1 MKLIRLKITDPKGFR
16 SLHAGFEHIFRS
28 EWTLQDEAAKLPQFS
43 EKGFS
48 PFVCAGPNG
57 SGKSNLLE
65 ALAAIFYHLECMYLD
80 NLPTMFGYDDE
91 TNIDGFRSD
100 IAQPEGFEIEYLI
113 PTGSSDVR
121 IHAHVLITKKLDESP
136 KVQWLNRD
144 ELYKDHNPLSR
155 DEIKRLLPD
164 FILGY
169 SSGEN
174 EVLSLPFFKSRFI
187 QFDEYLNALRDQLPY
202 SGRPETR
209 MAFMDN
215 SFSQAILLCN
225 LLYNEAEALELFEL
239 DMGLGD
245 LQEFRIVIKRSIEIS
260 AEKASEFGSEHSA
273 ITYNDENNQYT
284 LNLVDLLEANQDS
297 SERFDPMITRL
308 KRCATCYFVDESTDT
323 LYLDYCVN
331 DATKKAFTEN
341 FSFEVNKS
349 PIELFQAFQV
359 LLSLNLY
366 TVSDSLKSDLYK
378 SDSLYVSETIPTL
391 ASDERIMRF
400 KNFWFNKK
408 GIEEPVL
415 LKSLSD
421 GEHQLL
427 HSLGLCLLFK
437 DTNSLFLLDEPET
450 HFNPAW
456 RSNFISRLR
465 ACFPEKDNLD
475 ASHEMLITT
484 HTPFLIS
491 DSERHKVLV
500 FDKDSVTNTVNIKHP
515 EYKTLGAS
523 INKITIET
531 FGKQETIGGYAQSL
545 LDEFND
551 EFESGEADIDNL
563 LKRIDNRLGDSVEK
577 LLLMKTIMDNA
588 KEQG

>member
-1 MKLIRLKITDPKGFR
+1 MKLVRLKVTDPKGFR
-16 SLHAGFEHIFRS
+16 SLQDGFEYVFRS
-28 EWTLQDEAAKLPQFS
+28 EWTLQDESSNQPQFS
-43 EKGFS
+43 EKGFA

-80 NLPTMFGYDDE
+80 NLPPAFGYDE
-91 TNIDGFRSD
+91 EANKTGFRSD
-100 IAQPEGFEIEYLI
+100 IANPDGFEIEYLI
-113 PTGSSDVR
+113 PIGSGDVR
-121 IHAHVLITKKLDESP
+121 IHAHVLITKEIGMAP

-164 FILGY
+164 FVLGY

-174 EVLSLPFFKSRFI
+174 EVLSLPFFKMRFV
-187 QFDEYLNALRDQLPY
+187 QFDEYWGALRDQLPY

-209 MAFMDN
+209 MAYMDN
-215 SFSQAILLCN
+215 SYSQAILLCN
-225 LLYNEAEALELFEL
+225 LLYNEVEARELFEL
-239 DMGLGD
+239 DMGLGA
-245 LQEFRIVIKRSIEIS
+245 LHEFRIVIKRSIEVS
-260 AEKASEFGSEHSA
+260 REQVDLFGLKHPA
-273 ITYNDENNQYT
+273 LALDEESNRYT
-284 LNLVDLLEANQDS
+284 LNLVDLLEADEDS
-297 SERFDPMITRL
+297 SDRFDPMITRL
-308 KRCATCYFVDESTDT
+308 KRCATCFFVDEETDT

-331 DATKKAFTEN
+331 SATREAFAEN

-366 TVSDSLKSDLYK
+366 TVSEQLKSDLYQ
-378 SDSLYVSETIPTL
+378 SGSLYVNETVPTL

-400 KNFWFNKK
+400 KNFWFNKE
-408 GIEEPVL
+408 GIQQPVL

-465 ACFPEKDNLD
+465 SCFPEKDKEQ

-491 DSERHKVLV
+491 DSERHKVMV
-500 FDKDSVTNTVNIKHP
+500 FDKNQESNQVTIQHP
-515 EYKTLGAS
+515 DYKTLGAS

-531 FGKQETIGGYAQSL
+531 FGKHETIGGYAHKL
-545 LDEFND
+545 LDGFKEEFKK
-551 EFESGEADIDNL
+551 EGVDIDSL

-577 LLLMKTIMDNA
+577 LLLMKTIMDSL
-588 KEQG
+588 KEQD

>member
-1 MKLIRLKITDPKGFR
+1 MKLIRLKITDKKGFR
-16 SLHAGFEHIFRS
+16 SLQAGFEYVFRS
-28 EWTLQDEAAKLPQFS
+28 EWALQDELSEQPQFS
-43 EKGFS
+43 DKGFA

-65 ALAAIFYHLECMYLD
+65 VLSAIFYHLECMYLD
-80 NLPTMFGYDDE
+80 NLPSTFGYDE
-91 TNIDGFRSD
+91 ENNRVGFRSD
-100 IAQPEGFEIEYLI
+100 IAKPDGFEIEYLMPI
-113 PTGSSDVR
+113 GSSDVR
-121 IHAHVLITKKLDESP
+121 IYAHVLIIKKVGESP
-136 KVQWLNRD
+136 NFQWLNRD
-144 ELYKDHNPLSR
+144 ELYNDHNPLSG
-155 DEIKRLLPD
+155 DEIKQLLPE
-164 FILGY
+164 FVLGY

-174 EVLSLPFFKSRFI
+174 EVLSLPFFKMRFF
-187 QFDEYLNALRDQLPY
+187 QFDEYWNALRGQFSY

-209 MAFMDN
+209 MAYMDN
-215 SFSQAILLCN
+215 TYSQAILLCN
-225 LLYNEAEALELFEL
+225 LLYNEVEARELFEL
-239 DMGLGD
+239 DMGLGA
-245 LQEFRIVIKRSIEIS
+245 LHEFRIVIKRSIEIS
-260 AEKASEFGSEHSA
+260 PEQVELFGLEHPA
-273 ITYNDENNQYT
+273 LTFDEERNRYT
-284 LNLVDLLEANQDS
+284 LNIVNLLEADETS
-297 SERFDPMITRL
+297 SDRFGPMITRL
-308 KRCATCYFVDESTDT
+308 KRCATCYFLDENTDS

-331 DATKKAFTEN
+331 STTRKAFSEN

-349 PIELFQAFQV
+349 PIELFQTFQV

-366 TVSDSLKSDLYK
+366 TVSEQLKSDLYQ
-378 SDSLYVSETIPTL
+378 SGSLYVNETVPTL

-408 GIEEPVL
+408 GIAQPVL

-465 ACFPEKDNLD
+465 SCFPEKNEYQ

-491 DSERHKVLV
+491 DSERHKVMI
-500 FDKDSVTNTVNIKHP
+500 FHKDKDSNQVTIKHP
-515 EYKTLGAS
+515 DYKTLGAS

-531 FGKQETIGGYAQSL
+531 FGKHETIGGYAHKL
-545 LDEFND
+545 LDDFKEEFKK
-551 EFESGEADIDNL
+551 EGVDIDNL

-577 LLLMKTIMDNA
+577 LLLMKTIMGSL
-588 KEQG
+588 KERD